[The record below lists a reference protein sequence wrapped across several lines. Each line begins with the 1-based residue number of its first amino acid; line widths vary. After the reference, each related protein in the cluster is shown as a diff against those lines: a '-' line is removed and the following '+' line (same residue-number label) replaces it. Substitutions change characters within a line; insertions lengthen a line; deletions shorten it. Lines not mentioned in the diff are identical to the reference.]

1 MSESF
6 MFSPKHAGRDSCER
20 DHHNFRILC
29 QKDGGNIQ
37 MRATDGGAASDE
49 IWSAKS
55 STPLNTPADHWSVMG
70 LTKAVEEIFG
80 GG

>member
-1 MSESF
+1 
-6 MFSPKHAGRDSCER
+6 
-20 DHHNFRILC
+20 
-29 QKDGGNIQ
+29 
-37 MRATDGGAASDE
+37 MRGTDGGAASDE

-55 STPLNTPADHWSVMG
+55 STPLNTPAEHWSVMG